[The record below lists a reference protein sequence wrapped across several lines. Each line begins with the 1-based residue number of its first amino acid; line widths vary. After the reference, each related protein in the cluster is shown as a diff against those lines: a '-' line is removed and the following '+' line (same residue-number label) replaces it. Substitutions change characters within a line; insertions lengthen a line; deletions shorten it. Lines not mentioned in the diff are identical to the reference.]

1 MGRSE
6 EIRARLQARA
16 NAPELPPLER
26 TRAFLRSYCTDADS
40 LDEIRDELA
49 RNAPRD
55 PVRLRRALDG
65 MEIVLAEPQPEGTLS
80 YLVAVDA
87 NRSLAD
93 PSDAGAREYLCQ
105 LADVLREALAA
116 NPEKT

>member
-6 EIRARLQARA
+6 EIRARLRARA
-16 NAPELPPLER
+16 NVPELPPLDR
-26 TRAFLRSYCTDADS
+26 TRAFLRLYCTDADS

-49 RNAPRD
+49 RDVPRD

-65 MEIVLAEPQPEGTLS
+65 MEVVLAEPQPDGTLA
-80 YLVAVDA
+80 YLVAVDG

-93 PSDAGAREYLCQ
+93 PSDAGAREYLRQ
-105 LADVLREALAA
+105 LADVLREALVAS
-116 NPEKT
+116 P

>member
-1 MGRSE
+1 VGRSE
-6 EIRARLQARA
+6 EIQARLRARA

-49 RNAPRD
+49 RDVTRD

-65 MEIVLAEPQPEGTLS
+65 IEAVLTEPQPDGTLS
-80 YLVAVDA
+80 YLVAVDG

-93 PSDAGAREYLCQ
+93 PSDVGARKYLRQ
-105 LADVLREALAA
+105 LADGLREALAA
-116 NPEKT
+116 SP